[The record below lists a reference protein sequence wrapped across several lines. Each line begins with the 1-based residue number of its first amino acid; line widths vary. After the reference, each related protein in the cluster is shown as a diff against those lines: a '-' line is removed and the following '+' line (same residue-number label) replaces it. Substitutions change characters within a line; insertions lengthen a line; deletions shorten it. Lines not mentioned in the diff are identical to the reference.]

1 MILLGAAS
9 AANAG
14 TVSIAVDA
22 EPASLVYSAAVG
34 ERNILEISGLG
45 GGVYEVEDAA
55 GMRAGTHCAPA
66 PEDPDPHERVYCTVP
81 GGLTAE
87 SLIDLGDR
95 DDEIRFQG
103 PGMLGGRILGG
114 SGGDRIVTPGPI
126 GRGADPLL
134 LPAAARTRDAQL
146 TAAPED
152 GSPNRWTL
160 SGGPGPDR
168 LWGGPGD
175 DVVRRSR
182 SWHAAVGASRARC
195 TVASQMR
202 CLPTVIAARSAFP
215 PGRDVGLRRRSER
228 EP

>member
-1 MILLGAAS
+1 
-9 AANAG
+9 
-14 TVSIAVDA
+14 
-22 EPASLVYSAAVG
+22 
-34 ERNILEISGLG
+34 
-45 GGVYEVEDAA
+45 
-55 GMRAGTHCAPA
+55 MRAGTHCAPA

-103 PGMLGGRILGG
+103 PGMLGGRRLGG

-134 LPAAARTRDAQL
+134 LPAAARTRDAQF

-175 DVVRRSR
+175 DVVLPGAGLDYAEGSGGSDRILARGGSR
-182 SWHAAVGASRARC
+182 DYVTCAGGHD
-195 TVASQMR
+195 TVVWTLAT
-202 CLPTVIAARSAFP
+202 L
-215 PGRDVGLRRRSER
+215 
-228 EP
+228 